1 MLFAVGLKLAHLNAK
16 PSKSILNINCIY
28 VPMNSICQTKVV
40 IVSRTLTEARSEQRP
55 VFYDILVLSQITCPS
70 QLRLQSIQLPS
81 PTRVRRETVTSGH
94 WHDTILV
101 EGVRTIARAFQ
112 SSLLSLYLLRRMATR
127 TICNMSSPTGMSTF
141 EYAGRHSLF

>member
-1 MLFAVGLKLAHLNAK
+1 MLFAVGLTLAHLNAE

-40 IVSRTLTEARSEQRP
+40 IVSRTLTEAREQRP
-55 VFYDILVLSQITCPS
+55 VSYDILVLSQITCRS

-81 PTRVRRETVTSGH
+81 PTCIRRETVTSGH
-94 WHDTILV
+94 WHGTKLV